1 MSTDRAAA
9 TANHSADFVQ
19 SLERGLAVIKA
30 FDAEDRELTLSD
42 VARKTGLTR
51 AAARRFLHTLVT
63 LGYVR
68 SDKRMFSL
76 RPRVLELGYAYLSGL
91 SLPEVAQP
99 HLEELTA
106 AVHESTSISVLDGD
120 MVVYVAR
127 VAAKRIMAV
136 GITVGTRFPAHAT
149 SMGRVLLAYAP
160 KPWLDDYLANVDLQ
174 PSTRRTITSPERL
187 TEVLAQVRREDY
199 ALVATFTEVL
209 AQVRR
214 EDCALVDQELEEGLR
229 SIAVPLRDLQGAVI
243 AAVNVSTHVSRS
255 DITTLRAELLPP
267 LRRTVAAIEADL
279 PRVAASPKL
288 RSGRAKP
295 LLTRGFA
302 VFGCSGSGPGRG
314 EWGGAPGVRTP
325 GVGWV
330 WVRRAGRSRTRRG
343 RRPVGGCGSGWRG
356 GPAGW

>member
-1 MSTDRAAA
+1 MSTDRPAT
-9 TANHSADFVQ
+9 TANHSTDFVQ

-51 AAARRFLHTLVT
+51 AAARRFLHTLVA

-106 AVHESTSISVLDGD
+106 AVHESTSISVLDGG

-174 PSTRRTITSPERL
+174 PSTRRTITSRERL
-187 TEVLAQVRREDY
+187 AEVLAQVRREDY
-199 ALVATFTEVL
+199 
-209 AQVRR
+209 
-214 EDCALVDQELEEGLR
+214 ALVDQELEEGLR
-229 SIAVPLRDLQGAVI
+229 SIAVPLRDPRGTVI
-243 AAVNVSTHVSRS
+243 AAMNVSTHVSRS
-255 DITTLRAELLPP
+255 DITTVRAELLPP
-267 LRRTVAAIEADL
+267 LRRTVEAIEADL
-279 PRVAASPKL
+279 RI
-288 RSGRAKP
+288 
-295 LLTRGFA
+295 
-302 VFGCSGSGPGRG
+302 
-314 EWGGAPGVRTP
+314 
-325 GVGWV
+325 
-330 WVRRAGRSRTRRG
+330 RR
-343 RRPVGGCGSGWRG
+343 
-356 GPAGW
+356 